1 LEEVNMATFVPGTIL
16 RTADDFLARA
26 ADLEQEAVRM
36 AVIGDSYAV
45 EFFTERA
52 QSCLQQA
59 LELAE

>member
-1 LEEVNMATFVPGTIL
+1 MATFVPGTIL

-26 ADLEQEAVRM
+26 ADLEQYAARMEA
-36 AVIGDSYAV
+36 IGDSYAV

-52 QSCLQQA
+52 QSCLRQA